1 MNKSL
6 VNIFSAYVFLFV
18 LSVNSQELIPGLDQD
33 FLDSLPDDIKNDVVN
48 EIKNSNKEE
57 KKQFNNIPSVA
68 LDKSETLR
76 KWNRFLQENE
86 KLDNKSEVFGID
98 FFKEFQSTFSPTNVP
113 NYDGEYIVDYG
124 DIFQLQ
130 IIGQINVDSEVEVLR
145 DGTIMIPYVGNVSVA
160 GLSINKVDELV
171 RAQVTQ
177 KYVGSAVYISLKE
190 IRDIQ
195 VSLTGRAF
203 SPGIYTLS
211 GNSNLIHLLNVAG
224 GILETGS
231 FREIHIKRNGKVVK
245 KVDMYDFFIGGNTQ
259 LANQLR
265 SGDSVV
271 ILPSK
276 SMVRISGGVER
287 PSMYELN
294 DTENLYDLLRFAQGF
309 TDFAD
314 DENMILEKVE
324 NKSIVSSNIS
334 SNSLMNIRA
343 SHGMSLYVEEFKLKQ
358 VTVTGAVKNPG
369 IYSITDGEMLS
380 DIIKR
385 SGGYNSDA
393 YPLGG
398 VLLNEKARQ
407 IQEQNNQNIY
417 SNIIKSFAQSLTSI
431 ASRSSGNNEG
441 TSAVIAMLLQ
451 NIKDQKP
458 NGRIIAEF
466 DLLNINDDP
475 QKDTLLSHKDTIHIP
490 RISQQVHVYGEVGM
504 PGSVRYA
511 SKNSIEDYLESRG
524 GLLENASS
532 DIIIVA
538 PNGMASTYKHS
549 SGLLSRLSGSDNN
562 IIMPGSVI
570 YIPNDIS
577 NVSGLPALS
586 VIAPIFSSFAL
597 TLASLSSL
605 ND

>member
-1 MNKSL
+1 MKKRLIDIVFSL
-6 VNIFSAYVFLFV
+6 TFLFV
-18 LSVNSQELIPGLDQD
+18 LNLNAQELVPGLDQD
-33 FLDSLPDDIKNDVVN
+33 FLNSLPDEIKNDVIK
-48 EIKNSNKEE
+48 EIKQSNKEE
-57 KKQFNNIPSVA
+57 KKQYNNIPSVA

-76 KWNRFLQENE
+76 KWNRFLQEND
-86 KLDNKSEVFGID
+86 KLDNKSEIFGID

-113 NYDGEYIVDYG
+113 NYDGEYIVDFG
-124 DIFQLQ
+124 DLFQLQ
-130 IIGQINVDSEVEVLR
+130 VIGQINVDDEVEVLR
-145 DGTIMIPYVGNVSVA
+145 DGTIMIPYVGNISVA

-171 RAQVTQ
+171 RAQITK

-231 FREIHIKRNGKVVK
+231 FREIQIIRNGKVIK
-245 KVDMYDFFIGGNTQ
+245 SVDMYNFFIEGNTQ

-287 PSMYELN
+287 PAMYELN
-294 DTENLYDLLRFAQGF
+294 DTETLDDLLRFAQGF
-309 TDFAD
+309 TNFAD
-314 DENMILEKVE
+314 DKNMILEKVE

-334 SNSLMNIRA
+334 SDSLKNIQA
-343 SHGMSLYVEEFKLKQ
+343 AHGMSLYVDEFKLKE
-358 VTVTGAVKNPG
+358 VSVTGAVKNPG
-369 IYSITDGEMLS
+369 TYSITDNEMLS

-385 SGGYNSDA
+385 AGGYNDDA

-398 VLLNEKARQ
+398 VLLNEKAKE
-407 IQEQNNQNIY
+407 IQQQNNQNIY
-417 SNIIKSFAQSLTSI
+417 SNIIKSFAASLTSI

-458 NGRIIAEF
+458 NGRIIADF

-475 QKDTLLSHKDTIHIP
+475 QKDTLLSHKDRIHIP

-511 SKNSIEDYLESRG
+511 SKNTIIDYIESRG
-524 GLLENASS
+524 GFLDNASKN
-532 DIIIVA
+532 IIIVA
-538 PNGMASTYKHS
+538 PNGTASTYKNS
-549 SGLLSRLSGSDNN
+549 YGLLSRLNESENT
-562 IIMPGSVI
+562 IMPGSVI

-577 NVSGLPALS
+577 NVTGLPALS

-597 TLASLSSL
+597 TLASLSNL